1 MYALNGGI
9 TLPFR
14 RLILNLFAG
23 VLGTDLFSR
32 VLFSYG
38 AQAQLFLPARLI
50 VEAYL
55 LNASYQPLQFSFL
68 SLSLGFA
75 VNRANLGRP
84 EPLRRD
90 TPDGTA
96 GASRAVVLKAAD
108 RLVVFCPRPH

>member
-1 MYALNGGI
+1 VYALNGGI

-55 LNASYQPLQFSFL
+55 LNASYQPLRFNFL

-75 VNRANLGRP
+75 VNRANLGLGFSLNRYG
-84 EPLRRD
+84 ETLLMGPLARV
-90 TPDGTA
+90 A
-96 GASRAVVLKAAD
+96 LW
-108 RLVVFCPRPH
+108 F